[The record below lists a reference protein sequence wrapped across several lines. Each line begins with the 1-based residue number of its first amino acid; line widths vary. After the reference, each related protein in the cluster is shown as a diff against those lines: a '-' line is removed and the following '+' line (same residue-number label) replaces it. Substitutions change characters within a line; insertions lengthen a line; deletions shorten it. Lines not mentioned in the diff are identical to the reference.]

1 MQSTRTQPE
10 VQDVLQRI
18 LQVKEGEVAA
28 LRPYAAELR
37 SQAADAPPVRGF
49 ASALREA
56 AQVQLLAEIKRR
68 SPSAGA
74 IQDGAHPGEV
84 ARAYERGGAAALSVL
99 TDSQFF
105 GGDLDALRS
114 ARAATS
120 LPVLRKDFI
129 VDALQLWEARAAGA
143 DAVLLIVR
151 ALDQARLGD
160 LLTMAAE
167 LGMDALV
174 EAHTLAEVERALAA
188 GVTLLGVNNRDLATF
203 TTDLALSEQLVRHV
217 PAAVTFVAESGIRTP
232 ADVERLGACGVDAVL
247 VGEALMRQP
256 DITAAARVLVGR
268 PKLERVQ

>member
-56 AQVQLLAEIKRR
+56 ARVQLLAEIKRR

-74 IQDGAHPGEV
+74 IREGAHPGEV

-160 LLTMAAE
+160 LLAMAAE

-217 PAAVTFVAESGIRTP
+217 PAAVTFVAESGIRTS

-256 DITAAARVLVGR
+256 DITAAARALVGR
-268 PKLERVQ
+268 PKLERAQ